1 MRLTITQT
9 IAGAALLSLGLAAC
23 TTEASAPAMTSFIA
37 SDVPLADEDV
47 LAFLLEAPE
56 LPASLG
62 EVVVARTELRHPEL
76 FERYIVQLVRVAAG
90 SSVSLAAH
98 LADGVVI
105 RLPVG
110 ATLDVA
116 VSASVAAL
124 DGDIIAEAPAM
135 CEAPCTVVGPALVA
149 SSGWFVSWGVQTG
162 WLLVAVDS

>member
-1 MRLTITQT
+1 MRPTITQT

-23 TTEASAPAMTSFIA
+23 TTEGSTPAQTSLIA
-37 SDVPLADEDV
+37 SDTPLANEDV

-62 EVVVARTELRHPEL
+62 EVVVARTELRQPEL
-76 FERYIVQLVRVAAG
+76 LERYIVELVRVAAG
-90 SSVSLAAH
+90 ASVSLAAH
-98 LADGVVI
+98 LVDGVVI

-110 ATLDVA
+110 ATLEVA

-124 DGDIIAEAPAM
+124 DGDIIAEAPTM

-149 SSGWFVSWGVQTG
+149 PSGWFASWGVDAG